1 MAESGQ
7 NAEKQLKH
15 ITNCP
20 ICMRAFTD
28 PRILPCIHTFCL
40 ECLKSTSEATK
51 KYPGGNI
58 PCPLCR
64 KEFIVPE
71 DGMNGVQKNFFM
83 ENLLEFKNAL
93 QMGSAT
99 INCDMCNL
107 SNKGTSR
114 QVTKATM
121 RCIECQD
128 YYCDSCVEIH
138 QFQKVSKHHEMV
150 QIGSDM
156 KSETKRLVSKKFCT
170 KHIEKPF
177 DYYCAE
183 CQKIVCVS
191 CFVESHKS
199 HDCKDVTTVDEEFRQ
214 IIEKKARKT
223 SAYIN
228 DMLLM
233 RNSNE
238 ITRARLMEEIAGT
251 EIKIHKRNQELKD
264 LIDRHTKSLL
274 DELSMI
280 KSRHLKEMETSMEEI
295 DRYCTIM
302 KSFEAY
308 CTELALKGSASDIC
322 SSVDKIIG
330 RADDLKIDIEAFIGR
345 PRQLEEVSFQ
355 ATLLGDFLQNSNSN
369 LVGNVKGN
377 IFPFF
382 LKLLFIHSFI
392 QPFL

>member
-20 ICMRAFTD
+20 ICMSAFTD

-191 CFVESHKS
+191 CFVESHKL

-214 IIEKKARKT
+214 IIEKKAQKISTYVNKILFMRKH
-223 SAYIN
+223 
-228 DMLLM
+228 
-233 RNSNE
+233 NE
-238 ITRARLMEEIAGT
+238 KSKEDFLKQIVVAEKEIF
-251 EIKIHKRNQELKD
+251 KRNQELKD
-264 LIDRHTKSLL
+264 MIDRHTKSLL
-274 DELSMI
+274 DDLSVR
-280 KSRHLKEMETSMEEI
+280 KSKHLKEMETGMEEI
-295 DRYCTIM
+295 DRYCTIFA
-302 KSFEAY
+302 SFEAY
-308 CTELALKGSASDIC
+308 CTELTSKGSASDIC
-322 SSVDKIIG
+322 SSVDELIA
-330 RADDLKIDIEAFIGR
+330 RADDLERDNESFLCR
-345 PRQLEEVSFQ
+345 PQKSFEVSFY
-355 ATLLGDFLQNSNSN
+355 ARNLGNLPQNANINFVGEVEGNN
-369 LVGNVKGN
+369 L
-377 IFPFF
+377 IFSSRR
-382 LKLLFIHSFI
+382 I
-392 QPFL
+392 